1 MIELVSGARRLG
13 GEITSVVGIDRPLQR
28 HASRYVDAG
37 IGEAVELRRIVRQQ
51 PHPRA
56 AEQLQH
62 AHRDAVIA
70 FVVVETQDGIGVDGI
85 ETGFLQL
92 IGADLVGETQP
103 AAFLLQ
109 IENDPAAVLLE
120 LRQRQAKLIAAVA
133 SPRAEHISRQ
143 AG

>member
-1 MIELVSGARRLG
+1 VIELVSGARRLG
-13 GEITSVVGIDRPLQR
+13 GEMPSVVGIDRPLQR
-28 HASRYVDAG
+28 HASRHIDAG
-37 IGEAVELRRIVRQQ
+37 IGEAVELRWIIREQ

-70 FVVVETQDGIGVDGI
+70 LVVVETQDGIGVDGM

-92 IGADLVGETQP
+92 IGADLVGEAQA

-109 IENDPAAVLLE
+109 IKNDPAAMLLE
-120 LRQRQAKLIAAVA
+120 LRQRQAKLMDKA
-133 SPRAEHISRQ
+133 SLSTAPC
-143 AG
+143 